1 MELITDL
8 ENILVL
14 VEPRSGLN
22 EYLQLNI
29 EKIFAK
35 NDCFYRPYIRNSTS
49 DEEQVLVENYSVR
62 MKGIRIM

>member
-29 EKIFAK
+29 EKIFVK
-35 NDCFYRPYIRNSTS
+35 NDCFYRRYIRNSTS